1 MKATKVLLQCIASA
15 MLGVTGLTG
24 SIAAGE
30 PDTRAVTPEQLVS
43 PAPAHSHLSRVT
55 SDDTGTVYLSWV
67 TERDGVAEFA
77 FASWDGSTWS
87 DPAII
92 SKGTDWFV
100 NWADFPRLA
109 VHGDARL
116 AHWLRR
122 SGSSSYDY
130 DVVASF
136 YDPSRQRWGDG
147 TLINTDGI
155 QAEHGFVA
163 MAPSGPHRTLI
174 TWLDG
179 RRTKSE
185 PEPGPMT
192 LRGAEFASTGERL
205 DEWELDSRVCD
216 CCQTAA
222 AMTNRGPI
230 VVYRNRSP
238 GDIRDIAIVRRVD
251 GQWTKPQAV
260 HDDGWQVAGCPV
272 NGPAVAAR
280 ENTVAV
286 VWFTLLDDLPVVQL
300 AVSRDD
306 GEHFTAPTRV
316 AGADT
321 LGRVDVTL
329 LDNGEI
335 ITSWLDLRGSSAQ
348 VMLSRY
354 SAEAEFIDTVEV
366 APILASRRSGFPS
379 IHSVGNTVYVSW
391 TQVSDANR
399 VKVARVAYS
408 GPSS

>member
-1 MKATKVLLQCIASA
+1 MKAKKILVPSIACA
-15 MLGVTGLTG
+15 MLGVFGLIG
-24 SIAAGE
+24 PIAAGE
-30 PDTRAVTPEQLVS
+30 SGTGAVTPELLAS
-43 PAPAHSHLSRVT
+43 PAPAQSHLSRVT

-67 TERDGVAEFA
+67 TERDGVAELA
-77 FASWDGSTWS
+77 FASWDGSAWS

-92 SKGTDWFV
+92 SEGTDWFV
-100 NWADFPRLA
+100 NWADFPRLS
-109 VHGDARL
+109 VHGDGKL

-130 DVVASF
+130 DVFASF
-136 YDPSRQRWGDG
+136 YDPSRQRWRDG

-163 MAPSGPHRTLI
+163 MVPTGPHRTLI

-192 LRGAEFASTGERL
+192 LRGAEYSTAGERL
-205 DEWELDSRVCD
+205 EEWELDSSVCD

-222 AMTNRGPI
+222 AMTHRGPI
-230 VVYRNRSP
+230 VVYRDRSP
-238 GDIRDIAIVRRVD
+238 GEIRDIAIVRRVD
-251 GQWTKPQAV
+251 GQWTEPQTV

-272 NGPAVAAR
+272 NGPAVVAR

-286 VWFTLLDDLPVVQL
+286 VWFTLRDDLPAVQL
-300 AVSRDD
+300 AVSWD
-306 GEHFTAPTRV
+306 GGEQFTEPTLI

-321 LGRVDVTL
+321 LGRVDATL

-335 ITSWLDLRGSSAQ
+335 VASWLDARGSGAR

-354 SAEAEFIDTVEV
+354 SADAEFIDTVEV
-366 APILASRRSGFPS
+366 APIQASRRSGFPS
-379 IHSVGNTVYVSW
+379 IHSVGNTVYVTW
-391 TQVSDANR
+391 THIGDANR
-399 VKVARVAYS
+399 VRVARVRYNS
-408 GPSS
+408 TP

>member
-1 MKATKVLLQCIASA
+1 MNAANVLLRCIACA
-15 MLGVTGLTG
+15 MLGALG
-24 SIAAGE
+24 SIAVGE
-30 PDTRAVTPEQLVS
+30 SGKRSVTPELLAS

-55 SDDTGTVYLSWV
+55 SDDAGTIYLSWV
-67 TERDGVAEFA
+67 TEHDGVAGFA
-77 FASWDGSTWS
+77 FANWDGTAWS

-92 SKGTDWFV
+92 SEGTDWFV
-100 NWADFPRLA
+100 NWADFPMLS
-109 VHGDARL
+109 VHGEGKL

-136 YDPSRQRWGDG
+136 YDPLQQRWSDG
-147 TLINTDGI
+147 TLINTDGV
-155 QAEHGFVA
+155 QAEHGFVS

-192 LRGAEFASTGERL
+192 LRGAEFARTGERL

-222 AMTNRGPI
+222 AMTSRGPI
-230 VVYRNRSP
+230 VVYRDRSP
-238 GDIRDIAIVRRVD
+238 EEIRNIAIVRQVD
-251 GQWTKPQAV
+251 GQWTEPQAV

-286 VWFTLLDDLPVVQL
+286 VWFTLRDDLPAVQL

-306 GEHFTAPTRV
+306 GEHFTAPTLI
-316 AGADT
+316 ASGAT
-321 LGRVDVTL
+321 LGRVDATL

-335 ITSWLDLRGSSAQ
+335 VASWVDMRGSDAG

-354 SAEAEFIDTVEV
+354 SADAEFIDTVEV
-366 APILASRRSGFPS
+366 ASILASRRSGFPR
-379 IHSVGNTVYVSW
+379 IDSVGNTVYVTW
-391 TQVSDANR
+391 TQVGDVNL
-399 VKVARVAYS
+399 VKVARVRYDGA
-408 GPSS
+408 

>member
-1 MKATKVLLQCIASA
+1 MRAKKILVPCMAGA
-15 MLGVTGLTG
+15 MLGVFGLIG
-24 SIAAGE
+24 PVAAGE
-30 PDTRAVTPEQLVS
+30 SGRDAVAPELLAS
-43 PAPAHSHLSRVT
+43 PAPVHSHLSRVT

-67 TERDGVAEFA
+67 TERDGVARFA
-77 FASWDGSTWS
+77 YASWDGSAWS

-92 SKGTDWFV
+92 SEGKDWFV
-100 NWADFPRLA
+100 NWADFPRLS
-109 VHGDARL
+109 VHGDGKL

-136 YDPSRQRWGDG
+136 YDPTRQRWRDG
-147 TLINTDGI
+147 TLINTDGV

-163 MAPSGPHRTLI
+163 MVPTGPHRTLI

-192 LRGAEFASTGERL
+192 LRGAEYASTGEKL

-222 AMTNRGPI
+222 AMTSRGPI
-230 VVYRNRSP
+230 VVYRDRSP
-238 GDIRDIAIVRRVD
+238 GDIRDIGIVRRVD
-251 GQWTKPQAV
+251 GQWTEPQTV

-280 ENTVAV
+280 ENTVVV
-286 VWFTLLDDLPVVQL
+286 VWFTLRDDLPAVQL

-306 GEHFTAPTRV
+306 GEHFTAPTLI

-321 LGRVDVTL
+321 LGRVDATL

-335 ITSWLDLRGSSAQ
+335 IASWLDLRGSGAQ

-354 SAEAEFIDTVEV
+354 SADAEFIDTVEV
-366 APILASRRSGFPS
+366 APTLASRRSGFPR
-379 IHSVGNTVYVSW
+379 IHSVGNTVYVTW
-391 TQVSDANR
+391 TQAGDANR
-399 VKVARVAYS
+399 VKVARVRYDS
-408 GPSS
+408 Y